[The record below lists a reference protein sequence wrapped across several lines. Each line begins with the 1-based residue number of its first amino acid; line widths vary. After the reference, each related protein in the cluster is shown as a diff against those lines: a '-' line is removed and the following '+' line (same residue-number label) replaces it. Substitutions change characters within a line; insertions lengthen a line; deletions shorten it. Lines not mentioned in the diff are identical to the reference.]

1 MLLRVLAVLTVIA
14 LTAGCSSSDPG
25 FVVATPTGSGPHA
38 GPGKLGPVHEV
49 PAGSCPLA
57 RADFV
62 RNTMGMRLGRLTR
75 LHGAGVSGCR
85 FYALQNSPLHTSE
98 HLPGAKQPVLE
109 ILVRRL
115 PTAVEAHDAVV
126 LLARTGANVHR
137 VHLGHTTGACFQT
150 HFYPKDRGKDW
161 ACAASVRRTVVVVH
175 SVDTTGT
182 FGTATVTRAV
192 LRRV

>member
-137 VHLGHTTGACFQT
+137 VHLGHTTGACF
-150 HFYPKDRGKDW
+150 
-161 ACAASVRRTVVVVH
+161 RRT
-175 SVDTTGT
+175 STRR
-182 FGTATVTRAV
+182 TAARIGPARRASGAPWWSSTPWIPPARSAPR
-192 LRRV
+192 L